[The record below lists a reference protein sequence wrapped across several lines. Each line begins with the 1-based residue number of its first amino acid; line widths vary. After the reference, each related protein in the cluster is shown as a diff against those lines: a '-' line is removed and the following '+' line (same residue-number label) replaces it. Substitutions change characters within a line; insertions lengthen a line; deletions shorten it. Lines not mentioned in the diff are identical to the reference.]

1 MIRASRFLKERTMNH
16 LDGQKA
22 VPPQKKYV
30 SFDPG
35 PVSLETELPGVKM
48 DFNYG
53 ARVLIPE
60 GSYHV
65 RFTDLATSSILYDAD
80 VSNALVTST
89 KKYYI
94 PFRVEV
100 WKDGQLAL
108 SRDLDLKNKPVHI
121 RFPVGT
127 LGDILAW
134 FPYAEEFRKK
144 HGCDVY
150 CSMSGK

>member
-1 MIRASRFLKERTMNH
+1 M
-16 LDGQKA
+16 
-22 VPPQKKYV
+22 
-30 SFDPG
+30 
-35 PVSLETELPGVKM
+35 
-48 DFNYG
+48 

-80 VSNALVTST
+80 VSGALVTST